1 MIIPPPKDGY
11 THTRHESNKLTAF
24 AGKSVR
30 IEFTDGSEAA
40 GFLHVDTLATFANC
54 PAYDNKRIIG
64 YYIETPPRR
73 IHFKKSHVKN
83 ISRCI
88 EI

>member
-11 THTRHESNKLTAF
+11 THTHAESEKLTAL

-30 IEFTDGSEAA
+30 IEFTDGSDAA
-40 GFLHVDTLATFANC
+40 GFLHIDTAATCADC
-54 PAYDNKRIIG
+54 PAFDNKRIIG
-64 YYIETPPRR
+64 YYLETPTCR

-83 ISRCI
+83 IEEC
-88 EI
+88 

>member
-11 THTRHESNKLTAF
+11 THTRHESDKLTAF
-24 AGKSVR
+24 AGKSVH
-30 IEFTDGSEAA
+30 IEFTDGSEEA
-40 GFLHVDTLATFANC
+40 GFLHIDTLATRCDN
-54 PAYDNKRIIG
+54 PACDNKRIIG
-64 YYIETPPRR
+64 YYIENPSCR